1 MKTYQLN
8 TLLILSCTVGCT
20 ILFPGPG
27 YSQVLDN
34 NFLSGRYGFRQTF
47 LSTNAIG
54 SPVEARSLSG
64 VLSFDGRGGF
74 SFQGTRLLGTQAPAP
89 FNGNGSYTVDAS
101 GAVSMTNP
109 LVSTATINARL
120 GNGLLLG
127 STTDSAG
134 NNFDLFVALP
144 LPGLAASNATLSGA
158 YNGVTLE
165 IPNGL
170 YGQIKNTFFRF
181 TSNGQGSLA
190 PVDCSGQSVPGGNRV
205 QRQVLN
211 TATYGISGDSTG
223 TLLFPLNPSLTQQL
237 QLLAGD
243 KQIFLSANGEYFLGG
258 SNSQG
263 AHEILFG
270 AKAVV
275 GTATAPVT
283 EANLS
288 GLYFGAGLKVE
299 NSRPASFVGA
309 VSSQGG
315 GRAVWSR
322 RVRVPEGNV
331 DATAVNA
338 YTLGSDGVGSIL
350 NNRFV
355 LGSAGNVF
363 IAAGTSFVNTD
374 NYEIFIGI
382 KTRPLSGTGVFL
394 NPLGVTNGASF
405 APAGNPIAPGQFV
418 ALFGTGLGPTNALI
432 ASGTPFPVT
441 LGGVSVTIQDRPA
454 PLYFVS
460 SGQISALV
468 PFATSGTSAEI
479 VVRNGATESNRV
491 TVPVAR
497 TSPGIYSN
505 SQNGIGAGA
514 ILKADF
520 SIVSTANPV
529 RRGDTVLIYL
539 TGLGGLNPALSDGAA
554 ASTTVLS
561 RVTDTVNVYIGGR
574 RAVVSFAGA
583 APGFAGLYQIN
594 VTIPTDINAGNA
606 VPIGIE
612 TSTAF
617 HDMVDIA
624 VTPL

>member
-1 MKTYQLN
+1 MKPYQLH
-8 TLLILSCTVGCT
+8 TLLILSCTLGCT
-20 ILFPGPG
+20 LLCPVPGFA
-27 YSQVLDN
+27 QVLDN
-34 NFLSGRYGFRQTF
+34 NFLSGRYGFRQTL

-64 VLSFDGRGGF
+64 VLSFDGRGNF

-89 FNGNGSYTVDAS
+89 FNGNGTYTVDPN
-101 GAVSMTNP
+101 GFVQMTNP
-109 LVSTATINARL
+109 LVSSASINARL
-120 GNGLLLG
+120 GSGLLIG

-134 NNFDLFVALP
+134 NNFDLFIALP
-144 LPGLAASNATLSGA
+144 LPGTLATNATLSGS

-170 YGQIKNTFFRF
+170 YGSIKNTFFRF
-181 TSNGQGSLA
+181 TSNGQGSMA

-205 QRQVLN
+205 QRQILN

-223 TLLFPLNPSLTQQL
+223 TLLFPLNPSLTQPL

-243 KQIFLSANGEYFLGG
+243 KQIFLSANGDYFLGG

-270 AKAVV
+270 AKAVT
-275 GTATAPVT
+275 GTVT
-283 EANLS
+283 EGNFS
-288 GLYFGAGLKVE
+288 GLYFGAGLKIE
-299 NSRPASFVGA
+299 NSRPASFAGA

-322 RVRVPEGNV
+322 RVRVPEGNT
-331 DATAVNA
+331 DSTAVNA
-338 YTLGSDGVGSIL
+338 YTLANDGVGSML

-374 NYEIFIGI
+374 NYEIFVGI

-394 NPLGVTNGASF
+394 NPAGVLNGASF
-405 APAGNPIAPGQFV
+405 APTGNPIAPGQFV
-418 ALFGTGLGPTNALI
+418 ALFGTGLGPATPVI
-432 ASGTPFPVT
+432 ASGTPFPAS
-441 LGGVSVTIQDRPA
+441 LGGVSVTIQGRPA

-468 PFATSGTSAEI
+468 PFATSGTNAEI
-479 VVRNGATESNRV
+479 VVLNGTTESNRV

-539 TGLGGLNPALSDGAA
+539 TGLGGLSNVLSDGAA
-554 ASTTVLS
+554 ASTTVLN

-574 RAVVSFAGA
+574 RATVSFAGA

-594 VTIPTDINAGNA
+594 VSVPTDINAGNA

>member
-1 MKTYQLN
+1 M
-8 TLLILSCTVGCT
+8 
-20 ILFPGPG
+20 
-27 YSQVLDN
+27 
-34 NFLSGRYGFRQTF
+34 
-47 LSTNAIG
+47 
-54 SPVEARSLSG
+54 SG
-64 VLSFDGRGGF
+64 VLNFDGRGSF
-74 SFQGTRLLGTQAPAP
+74 SFQGTRLVGSQAPAP
-89 FNGNGSYTVDAS
+89 FSGNGSYTVQPNGFVGMS
-101 GAVSMTNP
+101 NP
-109 LVSTATINARL
+109 LQSGVNLNARL
-120 GNGLLLG
+120 GNGLMLG
-127 STTDSAG
+127 STTDSASS
-134 NNFDLFVALP
+134 NYDLLVALP
-144 LPGLAASNATLSGA
+144 IAASPSSNATFLGPYFGVSLDLFNGQYSG
-158 YNGVTLE
+158 V
-165 IPNGL
+165 
-170 YGQIKNTFFRF
+170 KNTFFRF
-181 TSNGQGSLA
+181 SANGQALIGA
-190 PVDCSGQSVPGGNRV
+190 VDCNGQSAAGGNQV
-205 QRQVLN
+205 QRQLVNNASYSLG
-211 TATYGISGDSTG
+211 TDYAGSMLLPLISG
-223 TLLFPLNPSLTQQL
+223 LTQQT
-237 QLLAGD
+237 QLIAGE
-243 KQIFLSANGEYFLGG
+243 KQFYISGGGEFFVGG
-258 SNSQG
+258 SNAAG
-263 AHEILFG
+263 AHEIIFG
-270 AKAVV
+270 AR
-275 GTATAPVT
+275 
-283 EANLS
+283 ANTGAQS
-288 GLYFGAGLKVE
+288 ASSFNGLFFGAGLRVE
-299 NSRPASFVGA
+299 NAKPSSFAGV
-309 VSSQGG
+309 VSSQGS
-315 GRAVWSR
+315 GRAVWSS
-322 RVRVPEGNV
+322 RVRVFEGNV
-331 DATAVNA
+331 DSTAVNP

-355 LGSAGNVF
+355 LASGGNVF
-363 IAAGTSFVNTD
+363 IAAGTSFVNSD

-405 APAGNPIAPGQFV
+405 APSGNPIAPGQFV
-418 ALFGTGLGPTNALI
+418 ALFGTGLGPATALI
-432 ASGTPFPVT
+432 ASATPFPVS

-468 PFATSGTSAEI
+468 PFATSGASAEI

-539 TGLGGLNPALSDGAA
+539 TGLGGLNPALSDGAP